1 VCSVI
6 KVVLASLIAIG
17 SVLRAHASPP
27 QRIVS
32 LNLCIDQMLLDL
44 VPRGRIA
51 ALSFLVQDP
60 AMSPRV
66 AEAEGIP
73 TVRGEAEEIL
83 ALDPDLVL
91 AGTWSTPATVSLLER
106 LGRRVV
112 KVPMASSFAEIRE
125 AVRIMG
131 ETVGEPERAATMI
144 EDFDRRLA
152 KATGQASSARPTAVA
167 MQVNSLASGPG
178 SLVDEV
184 LTAGGFDNIARV
196 AESEGKLGPGG
207 RLPLETLLL
216 APPDVIVLAN
226 SPADFRTVLGDNLRH
241 PALTRLAAG
250 RPSVHLPMRTW
261 LCGTPAIVEAVEKL
275 AALRAALA
283 DGKRSAP

>member
-1 VCSVI
+1 
-6 KVVLASLIAIG
+6 
-17 SVLRAHASPP
+17 
-27 QRIVS
+27 
-32 LNLCIDQMLLDL
+32 
-44 VPRGRIA
+44 
-51 ALSFLVQDP
+51 
-60 AMSPRV
+60 
-66 AEAEGIP
+66 
-73 TVRGEAEEIL
+73 
-83 ALDPDLVL
+83 
-91 AGTWSTPATVSLLER
+91 
-106 LGRRVV
+106 
-112 KVPMASSFAEIRE
+112 
-125 AVRIMG
+125 
-131 ETVGEPERAATMI
+131 MI

-152 KATGQASSARPTAVA
+152 KATGQASGARPTAVA

-196 AESEGKLGPGG
+196 AESQGKLGPGG

-216 APPDVIVLAN
+216 APPDIIVLAN

-241 PALTRLAAG
+241 PAFTRLAAG